1 MFVSSIA
8 RRIMSCEGRQES
20 RLGGV
25 FAMRA
30 GRVVSCGACL
40 LLISRILTLRHCC

>member
-8 RRIMSCEGRQES
+8 KKIMSCEGRQES

-25 FAMRA
+25 FATRA
-30 GRVVSCGACL
+30 GRVVSCGV
-40 LLISRILTLRHCC
+40 